1 MSLIHHRGRDINIP
15 MGKAG
20 EGGAITSQVKTW
32 IGDIMYGR
40 GEGQKHPWGVVVS
53 EEQR

>member
-1 MSLIHHRGRDINIP
+1 MSLIHHRGRNINIP